1 LSRGLLIVPPR
12 QGTLRAVRRARSS
25 TLTCG
30 GEPASTCDKH
40 DDKELSMHSPPLPVI
55 IDADP
60 PIPFTDEEIGSAAHE
75 KHMPSVRAVAVDPD
89 RGLVL
94 LNLVGADAS
103 VSAVIMELLR
113 SKSNG
118 VGFMSTLFARQPTNI
133 PTQLSIQPG
142 IRYTTF
148 RSALATPGG
157 SLRVKNWCLLI
168 ATANITARRR
178 RAPIIPPQLLPPP
191 PGLATAAAAPAA
203 PTNQPPAVSPPHY
216 IIGAATATNPD
227 PNALLGHLRAI
238 GVVVADAWAE
248 AVRNLALDAQLA
260 TSMPAAGVK
269 CWRIDGDLAKWVDL
283 VRHGIQS
290 QRFSI
295 PVPTAV
301 QQQRAA

>member
-1 LSRGLLIVPPR
+1 
-12 QGTLRAVRRARSS
+12 
-25 TLTCG
+25 
-30 GEPASTCDKH
+30 
-40 DDKELSMHSPPLPVI
+40 MHPPPLPAS

-60 PIPFTDEEIGSAAHE
+60 PIPFTDEEIGRAAHE

-118 VGFMSTLFARQPTNI
+118 VGFMPTLFAGQSTNI
-133 PTQLSIQPG
+133 PTQLSTQSG

-148 RSALATPGG
+148 RSALATSGG
-157 SLRVKNWCLLI
+157 SLNVKNWCLLI
-168 ATANITARRR
+168 ATANITERRR

-191 PGLATAAAAPAA
+191 PALATTEATSAAPSS
-203 PTNQPPAVSPPHY
+203 QPPVTPPPHY
-216 IIGAATATNPD
+216 VIGAASTSTPD
-227 PNALLGHLRAI
+227 AHALLGHLRAI
-238 GVVVADAWAE
+238 GVVIADTWAA
-248 AVRNLALDAQLA
+248 AVRDLAIDAQLVS
-260 TSMPAAGVK
+260 SMPAAGVR
-269 CWRIDGDLAKWVDL
+269 CWRIDGDLVKWVDL

-290 QRFSI
+290 KRFAI
-295 PVPTAV
+295 PQNAT

>member
-1 LSRGLLIVPPR
+1 MHPPPH
-12 QGTLRAVRRARSS
+12 
-25 TLTCG
+25 
-30 GEPASTCDKH
+30 PAS
-40 DDKELSMHSPPLPVI
+40 
-55 IDADP
+55 IDTDP

-75 KHMPSVRAVAVDPD
+75 KHMPSVRAIAVDPD

-103 VSAVIMELLR
+103 VSAVMMELLR

-118 VGFMSTLFARQPTNI
+118 VGFMPTLFARQPSNI

-157 SLRVKNWCLLI
+157 SLNQKNWCLLI
-168 ATANITARRR
+168 STANITERRR
-178 RAPIIPPQLLPPP
+178 RAPIIPPQLLPPAP
-191 PGLATAAAAPAA
+191 ALATAAAAPAA

-238 GVVVADAWAE
+238 GVVVADGWAE
-248 AVRNLALDAQLA
+248 AIRDLALDAQLV
-260 TSMPAAGVK
+260 TPIPAAGLT
-269 CWRIDGDLAKWVDL
+269 CWRVDGDLVKWVDL
-283 VRHGIQS
+283 VRHGVQSKRFAIPQNAIQH
-290 QRFSI
+290 
-295 PVPTAV
+295 
-301 QQQRAA
+301 QRAA

>member
-1 LSRGLLIVPPR
+1 MHPPPH
-12 QGTLRAVRRARSS
+12 
-25 TLTCG
+25 
-30 GEPASTCDKH
+30 PAS
-40 DDKELSMHSPPLPVI
+40 
-55 IDADP
+55 IDTDP

-118 VGFMSTLFARQPTNI
+118 VGFMPTLFARQPSTI
-133 PTQLSIQPG
+133 PTQLSIQTG

-157 SLRVKNWCLLI
+157 SLNVKNWCLLI
-168 ATANITARRR
+168 STANIVERRR
-178 RAPIIPPQLLPPP
+178 RAPIIPPQLLPPSSVP
-191 PGLATAAAAPAA
+191 ATETAPAVSA
-203 PTNQPPAVSPPHY
+203 DKPPAVSPPHY

-248 AVRNLALDAQLA
+248 AVRNLALDAQLV
-260 TSMPAAGVK
+260 TPIPAAGVR
-269 CWRIDGDLAKWVDL
+269 CWRIDGDLIKWVDL
-283 VRHGIQS
+283 VRQGIQS

>member
-1 LSRGLLIVPPR
+1 MHPPPF
-12 QGTLRAVRRARSS
+12 
-25 TLTCG
+25 
-30 GEPASTCDKH
+30 PAAN
-40 DDKELSMHSPPLPVI
+40 
-55 IDADP
+55 DADP
-60 PIPFTDEEIGSAAHE
+60 PIPFTHEEIGSAAHE

-118 VGFMSTLFARQPTNI
+118 VGFMPTLFAHQPSNI

-157 SLRVKNWCLLI
+157 SLNQKNWCLLI
-168 ATANITARRR
+168 STANIVESRRR
-178 RAPIIPPQLLPPP
+178 SPLIPAQLLPPP
-191 PGLATAAAAPAA
+191 PVPATTETA
-203 PTNQPPAVSPPHY
+203 PAVSADKPPATPSPHY
-216 IIGAATATNPD
+216 VIGAATATTPD
-227 PNALLGHLRAI
+227 PHALLGHLRAI
-238 GVVVADAWAE
+238 GVVIADTWAE
-248 AVRNLALDAQLA
+248 AVRDLAIDAQLV
-260 TSMPAAGVK
+260 TSMPAVGVR
-269 CWRIDGDLAKWVDL
+269 CWRIDGDLVKWVDL

-290 QRFSI
+290 KRFAI